1 MGEIVDAMQS
11 LVTQFG
17 GPGLLVVALI
27 GATILPLSSEVALAA
42 AIGLGMNMWE
52 AFLWASIGNC
62 LGATSNYWVGYL
74 FSKKICRWLS
84 SKKEG
89 EKAIA
94 RVERHGAWGLLLSWI
109 PFIGDPLTYA
119 AGAFRIHFAKFVAI
133 ALPVRVVRYLI
144 VILFF
149 L

>member
-1 MGEIVDAMQS
+1 MGEILDAMQS
-11 LVTQFG
+11 FVTDFG
-17 GPGLLVVALI
+17 GPGLLVVSLI
-27 GATILPLSSEVALAA
+27 GATILPLSSEAALAA
-42 AIGLGMNMWE
+42 AIGLGMNTWE
-52 AFLWASIGNC
+52 AFMWASIGNC

-74 FSKKICRWLS
+74 FSKKICRWLA

-89 EKAIA
+89 EKAIE

-119 AGAFRIHFAKFVAI
+119 AGAFRIHFAKFAAI